1 MVEEVALW
9 QHFKDVR
16 KDPTVGETD
25 CYVYLQGGRDGDNC
39 VTNTVERFSVRIDV
53 WGQADPVQI
62 KRTGACSAVIEA
74 IIYIIGG
81 SYGEEVLKS
90 V

>member
-1 MVEEVALW
+1 MSGKRLGKLHRETSKKVLNLDLNMVEEVALW

-25 CYVYLQGGRDGDNC
+25 CYVYLFGGRDGDNC

-53 WGQADPVQI
+53 WG
-62 KRTGACSAVIEA
+62 
-74 IIYIIGG
+74 
-81 SYGEEVLKS
+81 
-90 V
+90 